1 MVLEEV
7 FEISGERFKIG
18 VVYNLSVVILE
29 RWKKKGGG
37 GVNVCDSFGV
47 IVCDIWMIFNK
58 LVIWGLL

>member
-29 RWKKKGGG
+29 R
-37 GVNVCDSFGV
+37 
-47 IVCDIWMIFNK
+47 
-58 LVIWGLL
+58 